1 MNLLNDIR
9 DFFFPR
15 ICVCCGKLLSAQ
27 EEGLC
32 ISCLASLPLTG
43 ILNTPEN
50 EIERRF
56 WGIFPIERATSLY
69 YYARGGLVS
78 SVLHGMKYHGRKHL
92 CIQMGR
98 IMGTALRNTGFF
110 DGIDCIIPVPLHK
123 DRFRDRGYN
132 QSELLAKGISDVTSI
147 PVCTNCLTRTHNNA
161 TQTHKSGFE
170 RWENAEGL
178 FSATFE
184 TPLLKGRHILLI
196 DDVLTTGATITAC
209 IDALKSV
216 TGIKISVATLAW
228 AKS

>member
-110 DGIDCIIPVPLHK
+110 DGIDFVIPVPLHK
-123 DRFRDRGYN
+123 NRMRERGYN
-132 QSELLAKGISDVTSI
+132 QSELLARGISEITSI
-147 PVCTNCLTRTHNNA
+147 PVVTDVMRRIHNNA
-161 TQTHKSGFE
+161 TQTNKSAFE
-170 RWENAEGL
+170 RWENTEGL
-178 FSATFE
+178 FGVTEKAA
-184 TPLLKGRHILLI
+184 LLSGRHILLV
-196 DDVLTTGATITAC
+196 DDVLTTGATISAC
-209 IDALKSV
+209 LDAMKIVNSV
-216 TGIKISVATLAW
+216 RVSVITLAW
-228 AKS
+228 TKS